1 MALPMWRD
9 IVASMLCGPSNV
21 FDLCISKLPL
31 QWLPPTSTIADAT
44 TELEGLGRRRGIG
57 RGRQGVHGQCA
68 ALPLRHC
75 NLASTTAAL
84 EATLSNLLAAA
95 TRLPHRARREFAHV
109 PFPGPPHMS

>member
-44 TELEGLGRRRGIG
+44 TELEGLGRRQESGVAG
-57 RGRQGVHGQCA
+57 RVCMA
-68 ALPLRHC
+68 NVLLFLYA
-75 NLASTTAAL
+75 TA
-84 EATLSNLLAAA
+84 T
-95 TRLPHRARREFAHV
+95 
-109 PFPGPPHMS
+109 